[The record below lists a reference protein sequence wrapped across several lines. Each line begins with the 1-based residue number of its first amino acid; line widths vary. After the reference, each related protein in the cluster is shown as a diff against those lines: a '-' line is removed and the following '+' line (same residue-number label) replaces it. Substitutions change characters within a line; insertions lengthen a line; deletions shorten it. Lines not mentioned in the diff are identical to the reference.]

1 MSRFG
6 EVWERAPRRLRQ
18 TIVGVLGGT
27 IVLLGLALIVLPGPF
42 TLPLLVL
49 GFAILGTE
57 FAWAARA
64 LERVKHGMERGA
76 SAARAAVRR
85 ARRRRDQ
92 PGQPP

>member
-1 MSRFG
+1 MARFG
-6 EVWERAPRRLRQ
+6 ELWARAPRRLRQ

-27 IVLLGLALIVLPGPF
+27 VVLLGLALVVLPGPF

-64 LERVKHGMERGA
+64 LERVRDGMQRGSA
-76 SAARAAVRR
+76 MAKSAARRV
-85 ARRRRDQ
+85 RRRR
-92 PGQPP
+92 

>member
-1 MSRFG
+1 VVRFG
-6 EVWERAPRRLRQ
+6 EVWARAPRQLRR
-18 TIVGVLGGT
+18 TIVALLGGT

-64 LERVKHGMERGA
+64 LQRVKEGMERGA
-76 SAARAAVRR
+76 QMARSAVRR
-85 ARRRRDQ
+85 VRRR
-92 PGQPP
+92 